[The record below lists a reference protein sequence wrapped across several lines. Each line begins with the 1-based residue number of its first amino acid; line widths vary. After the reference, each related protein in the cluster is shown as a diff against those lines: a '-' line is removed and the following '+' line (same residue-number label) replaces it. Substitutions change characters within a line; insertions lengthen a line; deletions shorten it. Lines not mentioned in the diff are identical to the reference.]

1 MAAVESGESRS
12 HARAGKKHKKKRRIG
27 IRIDMT
33 PMVDIAFLL
42 LTFFML
48 TTVFSKPQTMEIN
61 LPPDESKVDVA
72 ESNLMTVRIVPDGT
86 VYCSMGNDVPEV
98 VVQGDEVKEL
108 DKKVKALARFR
119 ALMVERSNANPKLIT
134 LIKVHRDG
142 QYIYLVDIIDELNLA
157 NITRFS
163 IAPMI
168 PEDQKL
174 LEKAGYAGPPIQAA
188 GP

>member
-12 HARAGKKHKKKRRIG
+12 HARAGKKHKKKRRLG

-86 VYCSMGNDVPEV
+86 VYCSMGNDVPEAIV
-98 VVQGDEVKEL
+98 LGTDLKDPE
-108 DKKVKALARFR
+108 KKIRALAKFR
-119 ALMVERSNANPKLIT
+119 QLMEERNRSNPKLIT
-134 LIKVHRDG
+134 LIKVHREG
-142 QYIYLVDIIDELNLA
+142 TYTMLVDIIDELNLA
-157 NITRFS
+157 NISRFS
-163 IAPMI
+163 IALML

-174 LEKAGYAGPPIQAA
+174 MEKAGYTGPPVLAV